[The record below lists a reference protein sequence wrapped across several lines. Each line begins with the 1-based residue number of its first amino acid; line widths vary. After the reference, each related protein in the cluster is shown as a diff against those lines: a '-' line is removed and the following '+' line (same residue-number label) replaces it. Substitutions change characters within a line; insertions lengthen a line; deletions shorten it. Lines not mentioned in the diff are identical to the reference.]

1 MDAVINPQ
9 QARDLYTKTRRPGVY
24 TDINGPYHF
33 SWHADNK
40 IVVGVDR
47 GPGFHRN
54 FTCLISNA
62 FAIELRT
69 GPGRLPVGAGGI
81 NTATLTTK
89 VSDALKRQFRIL
101 IRTAAFNNMGRTPQ
115 GVTLRNTKIINRLED
130 ETLLIH
136 VGAHLTEIRPAQS
149 HTFVNGLLNGLV
161 LARNLPGT
169 DTYYRNIDV
178 REDVALGDGEPLK
191 VTANTVPGA
200 ATPVVLT
207 GAISGAVTAQV
218 V

>member
-1 MDAVINPQ
+1 MDAVINQQ

-24 TDINGPYHF
+24 TDINAPYHF
-33 SWHADNK
+33 SWHENH
-40 IVVGVDR
+40 IVVGVAR

-54 FTCLISNA
+54 FLCVISNA
-62 FAIELRT
+62 FAIELRVRE
-69 GPGRLPVGAGGI
+69 GRLPVGAGGI
-81 NTATLTTK
+81 NAATLTTR

-115 GVTLRNTKIINRLED
+115 RVTLRNTKIINRFEN

-136 VGAHLTEIRPAQS
+136 VGAHLTEIRPTQS
-149 HTFVNGLLNGLV
+149 HTFVDGFLNGLV

-191 VTANTVPGA
+191 VTANTAPGA

-207 GAISGAVTAQV
+207 GAISGAVTVQV

>member
-9 QARDLYTKTRRPGVY
+9 QARDLYTKTKRGGY
-24 TDINGPYHF
+24 TKINDPYHF
-33 SWHADNK
+33 SWHDNNV
-40 IVVGVDR
+40 IVVGVGE

-54 FTCLISNA
+54 FTCAISNA
-62 FAIELRT
+62 FGIEVRT
-69 GPGRLPVGAGGI
+69 GPGRLPVGPEGI
-81 NTATLTTK
+81 NAATLTTR

-115 GVTLRNTKIINRLED
+115 RVTLRNTKIINRLAD
-130 ETLLIH
+130 ETIFIH

-149 HTFVNGLLNGLV
+149 HTFVDGFLNGLV

-178 REDVALGDGEPLK
+178 REDAALGNGEPLK

-200 ATPVVLT
+200 ATPVALT
-207 GAISGAVTAQV
+207 GAISGAITVQV